1 MITKMGEE
9 LKKEETVN
17 EEAVAKETE
26 VEENVENKTSA
37 EETSTEEVVQE
48 EDEITK
54 LKKEIETLK
63 ASNEDLQKKV
73 NVLKNEYAKAYAD
86 TENTRKR
93 LNNDFEQRN
102 KYRAQDFAK
111 EVLPV
116 LDNCERALAIAESE
130 TTDEKYRKAF
140 EMVHKQLVKALE
152 KEGVVEIDCLNKP
165 YDPNFHQAMMSE
177 HVEGV
182 EPNTVTAV
190 LQKGYLLKDRLLR
203 AAMVK
208 VSE

>member
-1 MITKMGEE
+1 MKNEEAVNEEQAVEETKAKKEE
-9 LKKEETVN
+9 ASTTEENKKEETV
-17 EEAVAKETE
+17 
-26 VEENVENKTSA
+26 
-37 EETSTEEVVQE
+37 EEVK
-48 EDEITK
+48 EDEVSL
-54 LKKEIETLK
+54 LKKQIETLEAEK
-63 ASNEDLQKKV
+63 EELSKKV
-73 NVLKNEYAKAYAD
+73 DGLKNAYAKAYAD
-86 TENTRKR
+86 TENMKKR
-93 LNNDFEQRN
+93 LNNDFEMRN

-116 LDNCERALAIAESE
+116 LDNCERALAIE
-130 TTDEKYRKAF
+130 TTDGTDEKYRKAF

-152 KEGVVEIDCLNKP
+152 KEGVTEIDCLNKP
-165 YDPNFHQAMMSE
+165 FDPNYHQAMMSE
-177 HVEGV
+177 HVDGV

>member
-1 MITKMGEE
+1 MNEE
-9 LKKEETVN
+9 KTQNDAVN
-17 EEAVAKETE
+17 EEAVEEQKEVVDDSNE
-26 VEENVENKTSA
+26 AIKEENV
-37 EETSTEEVVQE
+37 TEDSEVK
-48 EDEITK
+48 EDDELTQ
-54 LKKEIETLK
+54 LKKEVESLK
-63 ASNEDLQKKV
+63 AENEELQTKV
-73 NVLKNEYAKAYAD
+73 NGLKNAYAKAYAD
-86 TENTRKR
+86 TENIKKR
-93 LNNDFEQRN
+93 LNNDFEMRN

-116 LDNCERALAIAESE
+116 LDNCERALAIESTD

-152 KEGVVEIDCLNKP
+152 KEGVTEIDCLNKP
-165 YDPNFHQAMMSE
+165 FDPNYHQAMMSE
-177 HVEGV
+177 HIDGV

-190 LQKGYLLKDRLLR
+190 LQKGYILKDRLLR